1 MNGFGKTYFN
11 NNFKKRN
18 AVLKLVNAKKST
30 FFNLFLFQILK
41 IKVTFC
47 KLCQFL

>member
-1 MNGFGKTYFN
+1 MHGFGKTYIY

-30 FFNLFLFQILK
+30 FFNLFFIPNLK
-41 IKVTFC
+41 K
-47 KLCQFL
+47 